1 MQIVVETPD
10 QYFEQVPEHQK
21 AAMIQLREV
30 IKAHI
35 PEGFE
40 EAVGSG
46 MVGYVVPY
54 SLYPAGYHCKPRQ
67 PLPFVGIAAQKH
79 FIALYHMGIYSDE
92 NLLSWFLEAY
102 PKATSAKLDM
112 GKSCIRFKNPESIP
126 FELIGALMKKI
137 TVDDWIKT
145 YESYHLKR
153 K

>member
-1 MQIVVETPD
+1 MQIFVETPD
-10 QYFEQVPEHQK
+10 QYFEQVPDHQK
-21 AAMIQLREV
+21 EVMNKLREV

-40 EAVGSG
+40 EGVGSG

-54 SLYPAGYHCKPRQ
+54 SLYPAGYHCTPKQ

-79 FIALYHMGIYSDE
+79 FIALYHMGIYADE
-92 NLLSWFLEAY
+92 NLLKWFLEEY

-112 GKSCIRFKNPESIP
+112 GKSCIRFKKLDLIP
-126 FELIGALMKKI
+126 YEFIGQLMEKM
-137 TVDDWIKT
+137 TVGDWIAA
-145 YESYHLKR
+145 YENYHLR